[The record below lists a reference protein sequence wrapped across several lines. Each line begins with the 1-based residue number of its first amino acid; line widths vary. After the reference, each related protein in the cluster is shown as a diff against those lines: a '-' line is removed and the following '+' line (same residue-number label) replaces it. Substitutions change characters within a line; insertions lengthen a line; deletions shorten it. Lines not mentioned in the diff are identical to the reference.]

1 MKSLYLIL
9 LSIISISSNAQDT
22 LFKHYDNDWNIVQK
36 EKAKFFGTFIK
47 KEASYEVKTYY
58 LPSMKLRGR
67 SNQKDTTLNSPTG
80 LSMSYHQNGKKL
92 DSTFTNE
99 DGKVEY
105 SFRYY
110 PSGKLSM
117 TYFKAVGQKN
127 EVFTGYNEDG
137 TIIKNFIVAKEAEF
151 NGGDKA
157 WHNYLV
163 KNMNKTLSTPKTKKT
178 IEINAKVVILFV
190 INEQGFTTDI
200 KIKESS
206 GNKNVDQDAVRV
218 ITNSPKWKNAILYN
232 NPVRVYRIQPLTYIL
247 EVDN

>member
-36 EKAKFFGTFIK
+36 EKGKFFGTFIK

-67 SNQKDTTLNSPTG
+67 SNQKDTTLNSPIG
-80 LSMSYHQNGKKL
+80 LSMSYHQNGKIL
-92 DSTFTNE
+92 DSTLTNG

-117 TYFKAVGQKN
+117 TYFNTVGQKN

-137 TIIKNFIVAKEAEF
+137 TIIKNFISAKEAEF
-151 NGGDKA
+151 DGGDKA
-157 WHNYLV
+157 WLKYLI
-163 KNMNKTLSTPKTKKT
+163 KTMNKALSSPKTKNVM
-178 IEINAKVVILFV
+178 EINARVVIQFV

-206 GNKNVDQDAVRV
+206 GIRNVDQDAVRV
-218 ITNSPKWKNAILYN
+218 ITNSPKWKNAILHN
-232 NPVRVYRIQPLTYIL
+232 NPIRVYRLQPFTYIL
-247 EVDN
+247 EVDK